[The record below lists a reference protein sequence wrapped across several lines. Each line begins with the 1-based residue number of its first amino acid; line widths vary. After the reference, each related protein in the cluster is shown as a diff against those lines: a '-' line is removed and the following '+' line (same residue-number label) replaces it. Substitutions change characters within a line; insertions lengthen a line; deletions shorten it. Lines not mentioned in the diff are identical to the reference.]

1 VGLQLALFAS
11 EDYNITMSRAA
22 SFAVVGLVL
31 FTLYKVAKSL
41 RDVEKSTQSVAVLSR
56 LVAVDVAIIP
66 QGVVASRSVA
76 ISKIMLASNP
86 QGFALG
92 NLEYSRRPHVTLLQM
107 YCERDKLPLIFEAVA
122 VVCDGIAGGALDLS
136 VSQITAGSLFNG
148 VQMPSFEV
156 TPVVGLSLLHSE
168 LTSALDKYRVQDSG
182 RQEYFYSEPDDGPIN
197 GASQDYVANFRQG
210 ILRPDFCH
218 CFISLLLLLKFCFC
232 FCCCSNFLVRLF
244 LSSTPLQPPVW
255 RNSGLT

>member
-1 VGLQLALFAS
+1 
-11 EDYNITMSRAA
+11 MSRAA

-31 FTLYKVAKSL
+31 FALYKVAKSL
-41 RDVEKSTQSVAVLSR
+41 RNVEESVQSVAAWSR
-56 LVAVDVAIIP
+56 LVAIDVAIIP

-86 QGFALG
+86 EGFALG

-122 VVCDGIAGGALDLS
+122 AVCDGIAGGALDLS

-156 TPVVGLSLLHSE
+156 TPVAGLSLLHSE
-168 LTSALDKYRVQDSG
+168 LTSALDKYRVQDPG
-182 RQEYFYSEPDDGPIN
+182 RQEYFYSGPGDGPIN
-197 GASQDYVANFRQG
+197 NASQDYVSNFRQG
-210 ILRPDFCH
+210 IYCPL
-218 CFISLLLLLKFCFC
+218 IAMIIVSQLL
-232 FCCCSNFLVRLF
+232 
-244 LSSTPLQPPVW
+244 
-255 RNSGLT
+255 